1 MSSGLTN
8 APTTF
13 MDLMN
18 KVCRPM
24 LDRSVMIFI
33 DDILV
38 YSKTKEQHEQHLRD
52 VLETL
57 RTEKLYVKFPKCDFW
72 LREV

>member
-1 MSSGLTN
+1 MPFRLTN
-8 APTTF
+8 APETF

-24 LDRSVMIFI
+24 LDRSFIIFI
-33 DDILV
+33 NDILV
-38 YSKTKEQHEQHLRD
+38 YSKTKEQHEQHLRE

-57 RTEKLYVKFPKCDFW
+57 SVKRLYVEFSKCHFW
-72 LREV
+72 L